1 MRAYVMGVLALAL
14 LYGLIVAAASGI
26 DSAIGNYGQAQT
38 ISQESY

>member
-26 DSAIGNYGQAQT
+26 DSAVARVDHANEL
-38 ISQESY
+38 SQENN